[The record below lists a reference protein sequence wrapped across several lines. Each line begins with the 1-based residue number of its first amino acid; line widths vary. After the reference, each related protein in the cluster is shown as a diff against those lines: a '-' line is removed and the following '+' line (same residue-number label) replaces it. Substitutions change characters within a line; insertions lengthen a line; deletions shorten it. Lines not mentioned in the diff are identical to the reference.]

1 MNNNKLANYIAD
13 LLNSDT
19 NLSESQKELSLSI
32 ARKIVEKLSF
42 FNYGEDDEWREMQH
56 RCQPDMEGETC
67 IVEATSLDEAVKK
80 FFTEDFV
87 HDLWNVHPEV
97 EIVNQDGSRTKER
110 ETFNIEHYED
120 WDY

>member
-1 MNNNKLANYIAD
+1 MNNNKLAYYIAD

-32 ARKIVEKLSF
+32 ARKIVKKLSF
-42 FNYGEDDEWREMQH
+42 FNYGEDDEWREMQE
-56 RCQPDMEGETC
+56 RCQPDMDGGTC
-67 IVEATSLDEAVKK
+67 VIEAVSLDEAVEK
-80 FFTEDFV
+80 FFKEDFA
-87 HDLWNVHPEV
+87 HDLWVVHPEV
-97 EIVNQDGSRTKER
+97 EIVNQDGSQTERR